1 MKQTKNLIVIMI
13 AMFALFSVMSCV
25 ILRKPIS
32 YSETERRPLAQFPVF
47 SLKEF
52 ISGRFAKN
60 FESFAL
66 DQFPLRDE
74 FRSVKAYTHF
84 YGLGQKDNN
93 GLYLYE
99 DYIVKMEYPLHAD
112 SVNRATDVFGQI
124 HDLYLKD
131 KNISVYASVIPDKN
145 YFLAEKSG
153 HLCIDYNQLT
163 QIYRENMP
171 YAKYIDI
178 FPYLTIEDYYR
189 TDTHWRQECILDVAQ
204 VIAEQMDVSLQMTYE
219 KHQMKQ
225 PFYGV
230 YYGQLG
236 IPTEPDHFISLWN
249 KEMNAYKVTD
259 CENNKEI
266 EVFVSEKLN
275 GMDMY
280 EAFLGGPL
288 SLVVIENKKAT
299 TDKELIVF
307 RDSYASA
314 IAPLLAE
321 GFKKITLIDIRYINS
336 RFLKDIVSFED
347 GQNVLFLYSS
357 MVLNNSETLK

>member
-1 MKQTKNLIVIMI
+1 MKRTKNLIVITI
-13 AMFALFSVMSCV
+13 AIFSLCSV
-25 ILRKPIS
+25 ILCVLLRNPIS
-32 YSETERRPLAQFPVF
+32 YSDTERRPLAQFSGF
-47 SLKEF
+47 SLKNF
-52 ISGRFAKN
+52 ISGKFAKD
-60 FESFAL
+60 FEVFTL

-74 FRSVKAYTHF
+74 FRSLKAYTHF

-93 GLYLYE
+93 GLYFYE
-99 DYIVKMEYPLHAD
+99 DYIAKMEYPLHVD
-112 SVNRATDVFGQI
+112 SVKRATGIFGQI
-124 HDLYLKD
+124 HEMYLKD

-153 HLCIDYNQLT
+153 HLCIDYDQLT
-163 QIYRENMP
+163 QAYSDGMP
-171 YAKYIDI
+171 YAQYIDI

-204 VIAEQMDVSLQMTYE
+204 VIAEKMGVSLQMTYE

-225 PFYGV
+225 PFFGV

-236 IPTEPDHFISLWN
+236 ISMEPDQMISLWN

-266 EVFVSEKLN
+266 EVFESEKLN
-275 GMDMY
+275 GKDMY

-288 SLVVIENKKAT
+288 SLVTIENERAT
-299 TDKELIVF
+299 TDKELIIF

-314 IAPLLAE
+314 IAPLWAE

-336 RFLKDIVSFED
+336 RFLKDMVSFED
-347 GQNVLFLYSS
+347 GQTVLFLYSS